1 MDCHFLLDVPTV
13 TAPVTHFVLIYLPM
27 LVCELLIHFGITK
40 HRTVP
45 GTQKVLQRSV
55 TNK

>member
-27 LVCELLIHFGITK
+27 LVCELLIHLGITK